1 MLRFI
6 IISTLNLVPCHIKF
20 ISSTLNLPIF
30 LLIAAHYGA

>member
-6 IISTLNLVPCHIKF
+6 IIATLNLVPCHMKY
-20 ISSTLNLPIF
+20 ISSRLNLPIF